1 MKSNS
6 QKSQC
11 RLILQKQTKKKTPG
25 NIQLLPLHHQS
36 WVMIASGNSVSK
48 FQDQMVS
55 METRNNLDSKFYSFI
70 PRRDSKEISLQYKAE
85 GKEEIYQLGCFF
97 WFSNKFLVK
106 R

>member
-11 RLILQKQTKKKTPG
+11 RLILQKQTKQKK
-25 NIQLLPLHHQS
+25 
-36 WVMIASGNSVSK
+36 VMIASGNSVSK

-97 WFSNKFLVK
+97 DLATNS
-106 R
+106 

>member
-6 QKSQC
+6 QKSQY
-11 RLILQKQTKKKTPG
+11 RLILQKQTKKKKTPG

-97 WFSNKFLVK
+97 DLATNS
-106 R
+106 